1 MHIGKS
7 DETLELNRK
16 RVLDP
21 GCGNGCFAAK
31 LARRAAYVCR
41 VDIQMP
47 HLEAFRQPIPG
58 MQGAGESLPFASE
71 NFGVVTMIEAV
82 EYTDCDI
89 ALLKECCR
97 ILKPGG
103 LVVHFTP
110 NKLYPFESHLCPF
123 GGFAIGSNSPM
134 VPWFPEIHCEDN
146 CHARIYSRK
155 RIFSMALGA
164 GFQGL
169 KCGYI
174 SPLLDSFTFPFKES
188 YQRAARLLENSPV
201 ARFGV
206 SIRAVLQKPGA
217 TL

>member
-1 MHIGKS
+1 MHIGRI
-7 DETLELNRK
+7 DETLELNGK
-16 RVLDP
+16 RVLDT
-21 GCGNGCFAAK
+21 GCFAAK

-47 HLEAFRQPIPG
+47 HSEVFRQSIPG
-58 MQGAGESLPFASE
+58 VQGAEESLPFALE
-71 NFGVVTMIEAV
+71 NFEVVTMIEV
-82 EYTDCDI
+82 LEYTDCGI

-103 LVVHFTP
+103 LVVHFAP

-123 GGFAIGSNSPM
+123 GGFAIGLNIPM
-134 VPWFPEIHCEDN
+134 VPWFPEILREHHCQ
-146 CHARIYSRK
+146 ARIYSRK
-155 RIFSMALGA
+155 RLFSMAFGA
-164 GFQGL
+164 GLQGL

-174 SPLLDSFTFPFKES
+174 SPLLDSFPLPFKEN
-188 YQRAARLLENSPV
+188 YRRAARLLENSPL

-206 SIRAVLQKPGA
+206 SIRAVFQKPGA